1 MLLTFW
7 FNNFHFAL
15 EFFGAVVFFIL
26 SWLSF
31 DAFLVKKEFKI
42 FSRGLGFLFFAAWE
56 IMNSLNLNL
65 DFYWIVVSFF
75 YIAGL
80 FFILLNLWMEKPP
93 PRPVFQAVIFLPAI
107 PVILWG
113 THVIATI
120 FLVFI
125 TILAAKRFKG
135 EGQKLLKSFAVAF
148 AFLTPASFLAV
159 LTAKTGQQD
168 SFWAAEHILK
178 LAAFFFLAYWGWQY
192 LKLRLK
198 EEMILI
204 FIGMALVISII
215 VTFTFSAIL
224 LKNMEN
230 EAELNLVSN
239 VKVLEYTFSRMKNEA
254 LATAQFLAENEKIKN
269 PLLKKDFSAL
279 EKATGNLMVEKNM
292 DFLTI
297 ADKEGEVILRAHS
310 LTAKGDNIKK
320 EEAGA
325 KAFGGASYATIEPTA
340 TEGMSIRAASP
351 IYDSENKI
359 AGVIIT
365 GFIIDNAFVDKIKK
379 NTGLEA
385 SIYSHDALS
394 ATTIA
399 GADEKTRNIGA
410 KQTDPIIV
418 KEVLEKGKG
427 LTQRTTIF
435 SRPYLASYL
444 PLKNAEGKI
453 IGMLESSRLQTEL
466 FETAAGANRLTLL
479 ITIIITLI
487 ILMPVYFLS
496 KKITEEI

>member
-31 DAFLVKKEFKI
+31 DAFLVKKEFKT
-42 FSRGLGFLFFAAWE
+42 FSRGLGFLFFASWE
-56 IMNSLNLNL
+56 IINSLNLNL
-65 DFYWIVVSFF
+65 DFYWIIVSFF

-80 FFILLNLWMEKPP
+80 FFILLNLWLEKPP
-93 PRPVFQAVIFLPAI
+93 QRPVFQAVIFLPTI

-113 THVIATI
+113 THIIATI
-120 FLVFI
+120 FLVFV
-125 TILAAKRFKG
+125 TVLAVIRLKG
-135 EGQKLLKSFAVAF
+135 EAQKLLKSFAIAF
-148 AFLTPASFLAV
+148 ALLTAASFLAV

-168 SFWAAEHILK
+168 YFWLAEHALK
-178 LAAFFFLAYWGWQY
+178 FAAFSFLAYWGWQY

-204 FIGMALVISII
+204 FIGMALLISII

-224 LKNMEN
+224 LTNMEN

-254 LATAQFLAENEKIKN
+254 LATAQFFAENEEIKN
-269 PLLKKDFSAL
+269 LLSEKDFSAM
-279 EKATGNLMVEKNM
+279 EKTAENLMAGKTM

-297 ADKEGEVILRAHS
+297 ADEDGEVILRTHS
-310 LTAKGDNIKK
+310 LTAKGDNIK
-320 EEAGA
+320 EEAAGA
-325 KAFGGASYATIEPTA
+325 KAFGGADYATIEPTA
-340 TEGMSIRAASP
+340 AEGMSIRAAAP
-351 IYDSENKI
+351 VYDSENKI
-359 AGVIIT
+359 AGVIVT

-385 SIYSHDALS
+385 SIYSRDALS

-410 KQTDPIIV
+410 KQTDPEII
-418 KEVLEKGKG
+418 KQVLEQGKG
-427 LTQRTTIF
+427 ITQRTTIF

-466 FETAAGANRLTLL
+466 AETAAGANRLTLL

-487 ILMPVYFLS
+487 ILMPVYLLS
-496 KKITEEI
+496 KKITEEA